1 MQKIKRTLAIVAS
14 LAIFGLTFTSI
25 SESTAEADTPSYDL
39 VVHAPG
45 ALPKSAKVAV
55 SLASAPATVV
65 ANSRAV
71 AKDSYG
77 WFGVVTVPANAGAI
91 LVSATGV
98 TKSSTSIDPLA
109 TPEIWLDS
117 TGTPFDSRLKA
128 AKNIR
133 VRLSANAD
141 AKKDRAVE
149 ITSGDQVYRADFD
162 KNMLAVLPVPADLTK
177 VTVKTLMKIAGRYI
191 QTSLNIE
198 TDVSRNSELYLSDNY
213 EGVRIGKAHSENK
226 VIIHY
231 RRADKKYTG
240 WTLNAL
246 FDQSFGGAAK
256 PNTWEKSQLPDS
268 KVADSWGV
276 TFTVPITG
284 STKMLPF
291 ILHKGSLADPVDKDQ
306 VIDVFETGGEVWIES
321 GRVDSSGKIVLTA
334 PVAQVDAEQ
343 VQPTMEQAEDLVGV
357 TARSSFAND
366 SIYFVMFDRY
376 KNGDSNNDR
385 GGLVGD
391 VNVTGYLPTDIAYS
405 HGGDLKGLADGCSKT
420 DGSGDGIPRIKRL
433 GFSAVW
439 ISPPFE
445 QNFVQS
451 GSSAYHG
458 YFATD
463 FTKVDPRWGTMA
475 DFKAVSDCAHRLGM
489 KVILDII
496 VNHTGDVITYSNSRA
511 FNGQVNE
518 SAYIPAGMENIKAPA
533 FLNNLNNYNNMGAI
547 RSWNNKLEYQK
558 GDFGGLD
565 DLKTENAE
573 VVEGWADLY
582 AMWVNDY
589 GVDGFRIDTAKHVD
603 DEFFTKWWK
612 LMEEKTAETMAD
624 RGQKLFA
631 FGEYYDGSISTLSSY
646 IHKQGLPSVLDFA
659 FQPAAVG
666 FAQGESAQGLANV
679 FRSDN
684 SYITSTKSPYDLIN
698 FLGNHDMGRAAYLLR
713 GGLSMSKLR
722 SANLLAHD
730 VMFLTRGIPKVYYGD
745 EVGMIGSGGDKASRQ
760 DMFSTQVRLWKEEDR
775 VWGDPIG
782 IRSSLNLVTPLS
794 TRLTT
799 LNKLRQDH
807 PALASGP
814 QILRKQSGN
823 VMINSKIDTA
833 NRIEY
838 VVAFN
843 SSTKPKTVTA
853 QIATKSSTFTTL
865 LGTASKVS
873 STSAGSIT
881 LTVPA
886 YSTLVLKA
894 NKPYP
899 QVSSS
904 PKIYLSA
911 SGSSTGETI
920 AMQAAIRGY
929 DPGSVTFIAK
939 VNDGQWERIG
949 TDDAADYG
957 MNWYYNQDRD
967 VKIQPTDQVYLV
979 AIYKNSS
986 GGISM
991 SKSIRVKLQ

>member
-25 SESTAEADTPSYDL
+25 SGSSADAEAPSYDL
-39 VVHAPG
+39 VVHARG
-45 ALPKSAKVAV
+45 TLPKSAKVTVA
-55 SLASAPATVV
+55 LASSPATIV
-65 ANSRAV
+65 ASSRAV
-71 AKDSYG
+71 AKDLYG
-77 WFGVVTVPANAGAI
+77 WFGVVKVPANAGDI

-98 TKSSTSIDPLA
+98 TKSNTSINPIA
-109 TPEIWLDS
+109 SPEIWLDT
-117 TGTPFDSRLKA
+117 TGTPHDSRLKA

-133 VRLSANAD
+133 FKLSANPD
-141 AKKDRAVE
+141 SRKDRAVE
-149 ITSGDQVYRADFD
+149 VSANGQVYRADFD
-162 KNMLAVLPVPADLTK
+162 RNMLAVVPVPADLSK
-177 VTVKTLMKIAGRYI
+177 VTIKVLMKVAGMYI

-198 TDVSRNSELYLSDNY
+198 ADVSRNSELYLSDNY
-213 EGVRIGKAHSENK
+213 EGVRVGKAHSENK

-231 RRADKKYTG
+231 RRTDRNYTG

-246 FDQSFGGAAK
+246 FDQSFGGAVK
-256 PNTWEKSQLPDS
+256 PNTWAKSQAPDS
-268 KVADSWGV
+268 KTPDSWGV
-276 TFTVPITG
+276 TFTVPITP
-284 STKMLPF
+284 STKMFPF
-291 ILHKGSLADPVDKDQ
+291 ILHKGNLADPVDKDQ
-306 VIDVFETGGEVWIES
+306 VVDVFATGGEVWIES
-321 GRVDSSGKIVLTA
+321 GRVDSAGKIVVTA
-334 PVAQVDAEQ
+334 PVAQIDADQ
-343 VQPTMEQAEDLVGV
+343 VQPSMAEAESLVG
-357 TARSSFAND
+357 TSARSSLAGD

-376 KNGDSNNDR
+376 KNGDPNNDK

-420 DGSGDGIPRIKRL
+420 DGSGDGIPRIKRM

-439 ISPPFE
+439 ISPPFV

-463 FTKVDPRWGTMA
+463 FTQVDPRWGTMA
-475 DFKAVSDCAHRLGM
+475 DFKTVADCAHRLGM

-496 VNHTGDVITYSNSRA
+496 VNHTGDVITYSNSRP

-533 FLNNLNNYNNMGAI
+533 FLNNINNYHNMGAI
-547 RSWNNKLEYQK
+547 NSWSNKLAYQK

-565 DLKTENAE
+565 DLKTDNPE
-573 VVEGWADLY
+573 VIEGWADLY

-603 DEFFTKWWK
+603 DEFFNKWWK
-612 LMEEKTAETMAD
+612 LMEEKTAETMAS

-631 FGEYYDGSISTLSSY
+631 FGEYYDGSIATLSSY

-659 FQPAAVG
+659 FQPAAVS
-666 FAQGESAQGLANV
+666 FAQGAPADGLANV
-679 FRSDN
+679 FSQDN
-684 SYITSTKSPYDLIN
+684 SYITATKSPYDLVN

-713 GGLSMSKLR
+713 GGVSP
-722 SANLLAHD
+722 ANFGKSVLLAHD

-760 DMFSTQVRLWKEEDR
+760 DMFSTMVRIWKEEDR

-794 TRLTT
+794 TRLTA

-814 QILRKQSGN
+814 QILRKQSGT
-823 VMINSKIDTA
+823 VMLNSKIDTA

-838 VVAFN
+838 LVAFN
-843 SSTKPKTVTA
+843 SSTKPKTITA
-853 QIATKSSTFTTL
+853 QIATKSATFTTL
-865 LGTASKVS
+865 LGTSSKVT
-873 STSAGSIT
+873 STSGGSVTI
-881 LTVPA
+881 TVPA

-894 NKPYP
+894 NKSYP
-899 QVSSS
+899 TVSSS

-911 SGSSTGETI
+911 SGSALGETI
-920 AMQAAIRGY
+920 SMNAAIRGY

-939 VNDGQWERIG
+939 VNDGDWERVG

-957 MNWYYNQDRD
+957 MNWYYNQGRE
-967 VKIQPTDQVYLV
+967 VKIQPTDNVYLV

-986 GGISM
+986 GGISI
-991 SKSIRVKLQ
+991 SKSVKVKLQ